1 MNKQIEISIV
11 IATFNR
17 EKNLFKI
24 IKAFEK
30 QISILK
36 CQFEIILCD
45 SNSNKRISII
55 NYIKQ
60 FNNLKIHYYN
70 CPINHQAYKRNYGLK
85 KSEGKYVI
93 FIDDDCIPENRF
105 LDSYL
110 KILRLNRKNVVYCG
124 QVKYFQFNEN
134 KNLIKYRQSRLV
146 NHLEQKK
153 NISIKNFISMN
164 MGINKKF
171 LHLKKIFFNN
181 KFKYYGFEDFEFAYR
196 LLKSSFRIKLI
207 KPLVFHYDNRNFK
220 MFLKKYNYLGEF
232 GILDITQIN
241 LEAAK
246 KSIFY
251 QIDTN
256 ILLNKFIKIHKIIY
270 FISMLQKSILFIE
283 KRSYFYLSFIYKIG
297 IFVAFLLGMI
307 KRKKNYKENNLLK
320 LNSWYK

>member
-85 KSEGKYVI
+85 KSKGKYVI

-124 QVKYFQFNEN
+124 QVKYIIFNEN

-153 NISIKNFISMN
+153 NIPIKNFISMN

-171 LHLKKIFFNN
+171 FHLKNIFFNN

-196 LLKSSFRIKLI
+196 LLKNSFTIKLI

-232 GILDITQIN
+232 GILDIIQIN

-251 QIDTN
+251 QIDKN
-256 ILLNKFIKIHKIIY
+256 ILLNKFLKIHKIIY
-270 FISMLQKSILFIE
+270 FISMLQKWILFIE